1 MQYTFVQKQYVHARY
16 SAADKC
22 DEFLCTR
29 VDSDEVLALS
39 AVELAAIPN
48 VVLLITADSKVR
60 RNGFNPIPVTV
71 TYEISNVREDI
82 SYGA

>member
-1 MQYTFVQKQYVHARY
+1 MQYTFVQKQYAHARY

-22 DEFLCTR
+22 DEFLCVR
-29 VDSDEVLALS
+29 VDSDEVLVLS
-39 AVELAAIPN
+39 AVELATIPN
-48 VVLLITADSKVR
+48 VVLLITADSEVR

-71 TYEISNVREDI
+71 TYEISNIREDI

>member
-1 MQYTFVQKQYVHARY
+1 MQYTFVQKQYAHARY

-39 AVELAAIPN
+39 AVELATIPN
-48 VVLLITADSKVR
+48 AILLITADSGVR
-60 RNGFNPIPVTV
+60 RNGFTPIPVTV
-71 TYEISNVREDI
+71 TYEISNIREDI
-82 SYGA
+82 SHGT

>member
-1 MQYTFVQKQYVHARY
+1 MQYTFVQKQYAHARY
-16 SAADKC
+16 SAADEC

-29 VDSDEVLALS
+29 INGDEVLVLS
-39 AVELAAIPN
+39 AVELATIPN
-48 VVLLITADSKVR
+48 VVLLITADSAIR